1 VRKKTVKFLFGLI
14 LGLTIALLSA
24 VNTILIW
31 VATGPRSLE
40 QITPYLERALEQ
52 GGQGYKVDIAE
63 TWLVWDGWK
72 HPVDIRISNVAVI
85 DKDGRIFST
94 FPEISLGVNV
104 LYILAGEI
112 LPTSLT
118 ISKPV
123 INLVQNPDRS
133 ISFGSKM
140 PEVVKEVEKQEA
152 PATEGEAPAAISNVE
167 DIAVPFVAVLS
178 PLLMPSEDGGFRKL
192 RLIKIQDADISI
204 GSKKRGEFFKSSGTT
219 IQFRRDKRGTIQT
232 DISGDIH
239 YGQYKTPLKAQLM
252 LDKQKPTFDG
262 TITFTQLMPG
272 VLANMFSDSPHLK
285 LLNFNVPLDGKA
297 TMVFEKNAGLQ
308 RLNFSMSGTKGTIG
322 SEKLEGTL
330 DINSM
335 HAEGQ
340 ISNNLKDF
348 QINELSADIGGSLLK
363 AEGLVTLD
371 GADAAVRANASIENV
386 SAANVRLF
394 WPPSLAPLTR
404 EWVTTNITEGNVPKA
419 EVGINIAFGDLKK
432 PILPKEAVDANITLR
447 SANITY
453 LPDHPQVKNVNA
465 LIHVDGMALNAAI
478 ESAEYLKE
486 TKMSAGRVL
495 IEDLNP
501 DNPYIKVSLTAN
513 STAPD
518 IVHFLG
524 LPRLDKAKRLN
535 LVENEAKGIIS
546 GNADVGFHFFAP
558 QDESGKSG
566 NPDIDYRVSADMK
579 GMSQNNFMNKFDLS
593 NVDGGLAISNISLV
607 FKGKGDVNGAS
618 VSDSMVKYL
627 FDASADNKEGFDTF
641 IEATASAPVAS
652 LPKFGYPIPPF
663 LSGNLGVKA
672 SVKQSATA
680 EISTANLDLVNA
692 ALDVGSLAWKKPAGE
707 PATLSLTAEKKDGAL
722 TIPAFHM
729 KGFNVDAAG
738 SATLNKELSELQSV
752 KLGKFRFGNSDLNS
766 LFYEKIDGAYNINFE
781 GVTADVSSFI
791 EGDAASEP
799 TFSFQHFPALQFK
812 GNVKR
817 LILGKDRFLDDIKGE
832 ADCNTTLCKFAN
844 ISGATTDGKS
854 FTLRILRNPKGLRQ
868 LAVNA
873 DNAGAFLKALNLLD
887 SMNGGEMSIT
897 GNYDDTNADSV
908 LTGRMLINKYVIKDA
923 PVLAKLLTLA
933 SLTGII
939 DTLGGKGIQFDKF
952 SAPFTLTKDVITL
965 GDNTKTYGSAIGL
978 TAEGTI
984 TFPRRTLD
992 VQGTVVPSYTLNN
1005 VFDKVPLFG
1014 PILTGGDGGGIF
1026 AARYSIKGTGADP
1039 FVTVNP
1045 LSILTP
1051 GFLRGMFDILDS
1063 PKKSAPASS
1072 NKKET
1077 KG

>member
-1 VRKKTVKFLFGLI
+1 MRKKTVKFLFGLI

-24 VNTILIW
+24 VNTVLIW

-52 GGQGYKVDIAE
+52 GGQGYKVDIE
-63 TWLVWDGWK
+63 QTWLVWDGWK
-72 HPVDIRISNVAVI
+72 HPVDIRISNVALI
-85 DKDGRIFST
+85 NKDGRVFST

-123 INLVQNPDRS
+123 INLVQNPDHS
-133 ISFGSKM
+133 ISFGSRM
-140 PEVVKEVEKQEA
+140 PDVKKPEA
-152 PATEGEAPAAISNVE
+152 PVAEEEAANAVASVE

-178 PLLMPSEDGGFRKL
+178 PLLMPAEDGGFRKL

-204 GSKKRGEFFKSSGTT
+204 GNNKRGEFFKSSGTT
-219 IQFRRDKRGTIQT
+219 VQFRRDKRGTILA

-239 YGQYKTPLKAQLM
+239 YDQYKTPLKAQLT
-252 LDKQKPTFDG
+252 LEKQKPTFDG
-262 TITFTQLMPG
+262 TISFTQLMPG
-272 VLANMFSDSPHLK
+272 VLANLFSDSQHLK

-297 TMVFEKNAGLQ
+297 TMVFEKGAGLQ
-308 RLNFSMSGTKGTIG
+308 RLNFTMNGSKGTIG
-322 SEKLEGTL
+322 SEKLDGTL
-330 DINSM
+330 EINSM

-348 QINELSADIGGSLLK
+348 QINNLSADIGGALLK

-371 GADAAVRANASIENV
+371 GDDAAIRANASIENV

-404 EWVTTNITEGNVPKA
+404 EWVTTNITEGSVPKA
-419 EVGINIAFGDLKK
+419 EASINIAFGDLKK

-447 SANITY
+447 AANITY

-465 LIHVDGMALNAAI
+465 NIHVDGMALDAAV

-486 TKMSAGRVL
+486 TRMSAGRVL

-535 LVENEAKGIIS
+535 LVESEAKGSIS

-558 QDESGKSG
+558 QDESGKPG
-566 NPDIDYRVSADMK
+566 EPDIDYRVSADMK
-579 GMSQNNFMNKFDLS
+579 GMSQTNFMNKFDLS
-593 NVDGGLAISNISLV
+593 NIDGSLVISNVSLV

-618 VSDSMVKYL
+618 VSDSMVRYL
-627 FDASADNKEGFDTF
+627 FDPSADNKEGFDTF

-652 LPKFGYPIPPF
+652 LPRFGYPIPPF
-663 LSGNLGVKA
+663 LSGHLGVKA

-722 TIPAFHM
+722 TIPAFHL

-738 SATLNKELSELQSV
+738 SATLNKELSEIQGI

-766 LFYEKIDGAYNINFE
+766 LSYEKLDGAYSINFE
-781 GVTADVSSFI
+781 GLTADVSSFI
-791 EGDAASEP
+791 ASDAGEEP
-799 TFSFQHFPALQFK
+799 SFSFQNFPALQFK

-817 LILGKDRFLDDIKGE
+817 LILGKDRFLDDVKGE

-844 ISGATTDGKS
+844 ISGSTTDGKT

-887 SMNGGEMSIT
+887 SMTGGEMSIT

-908 LTGRMLINKYVIKDA
+908 LTGRVLINKYVIKDA

-965 GDNTKTYGSAIGL
+965 GENTKTYGSAIGL

-1005 VFDKVPLFG
+1005 VFGKVPLFG
-1014 PILTGGDGGGIF
+1014 PILTGGEGGGIF
-1026 AARYSIKGTGADP
+1026 AARYNIKGTGADP
-1039 FVTVNP
+1039 FVSVNP
-1045 LSILTP
+1045 LSMLTP

-1063 PKKSAPASS
+1063 PSKEEKEEPKKKA
-1072 NKKET
+1072 E
-1077 KG
+1077 

>member
-85 DKDGRIFST
+85 DKDGRVFST

-123 INLVQNPDRS
+123 INLVQNPDHS
-133 ISFGSKM
+133 ISFGSKL
-140 PEVVKEVEKQEA
+140 PEAVKPEAA
-152 PATEGEAPAAISNVE
+152 PATAAEGEPATTAAVE
-167 DIAVPFVAVLS
+167 DMAVPFVAVLT

-192 RLIKIQDADISI
+192 RLIKIQDADISV
-204 GSKKRGEFFKSSGTT
+204 GNNKRGVFFKSSGTT
-219 IQFRRDKRGTIQT
+219 MQFRRDKRGAILA
-232 DISGDIH
+232 DISGNIH
-239 YGQYKTPLKAQLM
+239 YDQYKTPLKAQLT
-252 LDKQKPTFDG
+252 LEKQKPTFDG

-272 VLANMFSDSPHLK
+272 VLANLFSDSPHLK

-297 TMVFEKNAGLQ
+297 TMVFEKGAGLQ
-308 RLNFSMSGTKGTIG
+308 RLNFTMNGTKGTIG
-322 SEKLEGTL
+322 SEKLDGILE
-330 DINSM
+330 INSM

-371 GADAAVRANASIENV
+371 GDDAAVRASASIENV

-404 EWVTTNITEGNVPKA
+404 EWVTTNITEGSVPKA
-419 EVGINIAFGDLKK
+419 EANINIAFGDLKK

-447 SANITY
+447 GANITY

-465 LIHVDGMALNAAI
+465 LIHVDGMALDAAV

-486 TKMSAGRVL
+486 TKLSAGRVL

-501 DNPYIKVSLTAN
+501 DNPYIKVSLNAN

-535 LVENEAKGIIS
+535 LVETEAKGNIS

-558 QDESGKSG
+558 QGADGQPG
-566 NPDIDYRVSADMK
+566 DPDIDYRVNADMK

-593 NVDGGLAISNISLV
+593 NVDGSLAISNVSLV
-607 FKGKGDVNGAS
+607 FKGRGDVNGAS
-618 VSDSMVKYL
+618 VSDSMVRYL
-627 FDASADNKEGFDTF
+627 FDPTSDNKEGFDTF
-641 IEATASAPVAS
+641 IEATAAAPVAS

-663 LSGNLGVKA
+663 LSGNLNVKA
-672 SVKQSATA
+672 SVKQSATT

-692 ALDVGSLAWKKPAGE
+692 ALDIGTLGWKKPVGE
-707 PATLSLTAEKKDGAL
+707 PATLSLTAEKNNGAL
-722 TIPAFHM
+722 TIPAFHL

-738 SATLNKELSELQSV
+738 SATLNKDLSEIQGV
-752 KLGKFRFGNSDLNS
+752 KMGKFRFGNSDLNS
-766 LFYEKIDGAYNINFE
+766 LAYEKLDGAYNINFE
-781 GVTADVSSFI
+781 GLTADVSSFI
-791 EGDAASEP
+791 AGEESADP
-799 TFSFQHFPALQFK
+799 TFSFQNFPALQFK

-817 LILGKDRFLDDIKGE
+817 LILGKDRFLDDFKGE
-832 ADCNTTLCKFAN
+832 ADCNKTLCKFAN
-844 ISGATTDGKS
+844 ISGATTDGKP
-854 FTLRILRNPKGLRQ
+854 FTLRILRNPKGIRQ
-868 LAVNA
+868 LAINA
-873 DNAGAFLKALNLLD
+873 DNAGAFMKALNLID
-887 SMNGGEMSIT
+887 SMTDGEMSIT

-908 LTGRMLINKYVIKDA
+908 LTGRVLINKYVIKDA

-939 DTLGGKGIQFDKF
+939 DTLGGKGIQFDKL

-965 GDNTKTYGSAIGL
+965 GENTKTYGSAIGL

-984 TFPRRTLD
+984 TFPQRTLD

-1005 VFDKVPLFG
+1005 VFGKVPLFG

-1045 LSILTP
+1045 LSFLTP

-1063 PKKSAPASS
+1063 PKEPA
-1072 NKKET
+1072 KKE
-1077 KG
+1077 KAQ